1 MRPVE
6 IASKMI
12 TTMSA
17 DVITLR
23 PMYLLMGWCLGLLP
37 NMAFIARKRLNTINS
52 NNPTMTILTNMQLT
66 PANDKSERVSGSPW
80 PVLAT
85 LITLVAVAVMVSL
98 GCWQLARMDQKQQRL
113 HSIAQKEAQAP
124 MQVFEALQSFS
135 EVRDVPV
142 RFVGQVDATRVIL
155 LDNQIYQGK
164 PGYAVIVPVRSE
176 GQQFLTNLGW
186 VAAPSQRDQLPVI
199 QLPSQPVTVDGV
211 ISVPGNNRLISETA
225 TQFNT
230 FPLRLQQI
238 DIAKLNLQW
247 GTSMPNILVQRIA
260 STPDLAGFTPNW
272 QAVVMPPEKHL
283 GYAIQWFGLALA
295 AVVIFF
301 SVLLRRVKNN
311 DNHGTNT
318 RKT

>member
-17 DVITLR
+17 EVITLR
-23 PMYLLMGWCLGLLP
+23 PIYLLMGWCLGLLP
-37 NMAFIARKRLNTINS
+37 NMAFMARNRLNTIN
-52 NNPTMTILTNMQLT
+52 NNKPTMTILTTMQLT
-66 PANDKSERVSGSPW
+66 PANDKSERVSGSSW

-85 LITLVAVAVMVSL
+85 LITVIAVAVMVSL

-124 MQVFEALQSFS
+124 MHVAQALQSYS
-135 EVRDVPV
+135 EVRDIPV
-142 RFVGQVDATRVIL
+142 SFTARVDIDRVIL

-164 PGYAVIVPVRSE
+164 PGYAVIAPVSSE
-176 GQQFLTNLGW
+176 GQQFLVNLGW
-186 VAAPSQRDQLPVI
+186 VAAPAQRDQLPVI
-199 QLPSQPVTVDGV
+199 SIPSQRLSVEGV
-211 ISVPGNNRLISETA
+211 ISVPGKNRLISETT

-238 DIAKLNLQW
+238 DITTLNLQW
-247 GTSMPNILVQRIA
+247 GTSMPNILVQRLA
-260 STPDLAGFTPNW
+260 SEPSLPGFTPNW

-311 DNHGTNT
+311 DNHGTDT